1 MKNSRSN
8 RKLIKLKLDSNSVT
22 DGNDD
27 RHILLQCRF
36 VKVIVTQHLLFEIK
50 SKSLI
55 IYFSIIQYYKEILP
69 IHEFYYLENSID
81 ISNPLEHKFV
91 NLLKFKF

>member
-69 IHEFYYLENSID
+69 IYEFYYSENSID

>member
-69 IHEFYYLENSID
+69 IYEFYYSKNSID

-91 NLLKFKF
+91 NFSFKF